1 MNQVRDLLDALLP
14 DAYLR
19 IDRTPNRYP
28 CFEVLY
34 HSTLL
39 SAPLALSDLLECT
52 EKVHVLHLAIEP
64 FGSIFRHHEQGGNLG
79 GTGTGVAEALVSP
92 SCRQLCTLDIELPS
106 ASSPCS
112 RSSRASCCLRTL

>member
-1 MNQVRDLLDALLP
+1 VGDSLDALLP
-14 DAYLR
+14 DAYLH
-19 IDRTPNRYP
+19 IDRTPNRRP

-52 EKVHVLHLAIEP
+52 EKVHVLHLAIVP
-64 FGSIFRHHEQGGNLG
+64 FGSIFRHHEQGGNFG

-92 SCRQLCTLDIELPS
+92 SYRQVCALDIDLLS
-106 ASSPCS
+106 ASSPCF
-112 RSSRASCCLRTL
+112 RSFQASCCLRTW